1 MPINAPLK
9 ISGLSDTLIKF
20 DSIMFKLF
28 NANKCT
34 EENIRLKYYLISFD

>member
-20 DSIMFKLF
+20 DSIMFELP

-34 EENIRLKYYLISFD
+34 MENFRLE